1 MKTSLIKIYLLLFLP
16 AVFLANACN
25 EPLQQLTDAEAISFA
40 KEMETSIKKT
50 DGEFLDNSIDRPAF
64 IKKMK
69 LPETSDAKN
78 FGTGIFKKLQ
88 LGNKISNS
96 LTDQDEF
103 KFIKHYVKEGK
114 HHAIFRLYGNKESTL
129 NYHDY
134 ELIKVNN
141 ESRIADVYIYMSG
154 EPLSETMGNLYKDLY
169 DEARDRKKEASE
181 MADIGRVRTLLQKGK
196 NAEAKKLYDA
206 LPAYLKKNKAVL
218 LMDILICSDLSNDE
232 YNLAIT
238 NFQEKFPNEPNMN
251 LMMIDGYFLQK
262 EYGKMLDAI
271 NALDA
276 QIDKDPILDFY
287 RYLSY
292 NLLKDDANAKMYL
305 TKLLK
310 NMPDFQRGYQELI
323 VTELQNKNKAAAD
336 SLISIYRQKRKFNQE
351 VLDDII
357 SFY

>member
-1 MKTSLIKIYLLLFLP
+1 
-16 AVFLANACN
+16 
-25 EPLQQLTDAEAISFA
+25 
-40 KEMETSIKKT
+40 
-50 DGEFLDNSIDRPAF
+50 
-64 IKKMK
+64 
-69 LPETSDAKN
+69 
-78 FGTGIFKKLQ
+78 
-88 LGNKISNS
+88 
-96 LTDQDEF
+96 
-103 KFIKHYVKEGK
+103 
-114 HHAIFRLYGNKESTL
+114 
-129 NYHDY
+129 
-134 ELIKVNN
+134 
-141 ESRIADVYIYMSG
+141 
-154 EPLSETMGNLYKDLY
+154 
-169 DEARDRKKEASE
+169 